1 MNEKRGENSKGLL
14 LKNDETSKV
23 DDKNVDMK
31 KRLAF

>member
-1 MNEKRGENSKGLL
+1 MNEKREENSKGLW

-23 DDKNVDMK
+23 DDNNVDMK